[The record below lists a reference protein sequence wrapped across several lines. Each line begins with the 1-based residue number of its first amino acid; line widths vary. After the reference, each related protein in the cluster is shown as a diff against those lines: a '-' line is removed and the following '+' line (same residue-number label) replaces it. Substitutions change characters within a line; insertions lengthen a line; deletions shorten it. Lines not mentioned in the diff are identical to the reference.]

1 MGLPAWADER
11 PSSAGGRRQKIV
23 RRAAWLFLG
32 LCAFVIFPTV
42 TDLLGIPLF
51 KWPSLQYAPP
61 ALPTDV
67 HAYMDIMLVFACHI
81 TWFKGA
87 ELQLRLFLQMA
98 FHMIMKH
105 HDFSLTLNQSAPH
118 HAYNTLS
125 VTGIRHIR
133 AQSLL
138 YLKPAEN

>member
-51 KWPSLQYAPP
+51 TWPSLQYAPP

-67 HAYMDIMLVFACHI
+67 HAYSGTLRLLFVCQI
-81 TWFKGA
+81 TWFKRA
-87 ELQLRLFLQMA
+87 DLQLWLVLQLA
-98 FHMIMKH
+98 VP
-105 HDFSLTLNQSAPH
+105 L
-118 HAYNTLS
+118 
-125 VTGIRHIR
+125 
-133 AQSLL
+133 
-138 YLKPAEN
+138 